1 MEYFKSLPVE
11 IALEILTGLPIES
24 VLGCKLVSKTWRNL
38 VLHPSFSKMH
48 FHHHLLNPDSDSG
61 KLSFLAMTR
70 SEIGNNENFQY
81 FEYNQDNES
90 TPIESIRRIN
100 LISPFIDTRI
110 VGSCN
115 GLICLASGGTSLKVR
130 PHCIC
135 NPITKEYVL
144 LPEIRINCNI
154 SQYIVSMSGFGYVS
168 STNEYKVVG
177 MFMLKKTHLLEVH
190 IYTLGSGFGWRNIGN
205 FDCHI
210 NNCSWQ
216 HRQGIFANGALC
228 WLKLKNDISEIIAFD
243 LSQEIFCENLL
254 TPPSPPESYS
264 LGNRIGVLD
273 GVFFFAICSVIQGVV
288 SYDVWLLKKKN
299 GNHDMKDQGEEHQS
313 FIWSREFEIYDI
325 ELLAITK
332 SDGVLCLWDNYL
344 NFYDLKAATSKWLVD
359 LKKLVVQVLP
369 HKNTLV
375 SLKEL
380 GEEGTKTMESI
391 EAMISH

>member
-100 LISPFIDTRI
+100 LASPFSYTII

-115 GLICLASGGTSLKVR
+115 GLICLSGGTLR
-130 PHCIC
+130 PYFIC

-144 LPEIRINCNI
+144 LPEIKINSDI
-154 SQYIVSMSGFGYVS
+154 SQYVVSTSGFGYVS

-177 MFMLKKTHLLEVH
+177 IFMLKKTHFLEVH
-190 IYTLGSGFGWRNIGN
+190 IYSLGSGLGWRNLGN
-205 FDCHI
+205 FDCDI
-210 NNCSWQ
+210 SNFFWE

-228 WLKLKNDISEIIAFD
+228 WLTLENEISEIITFD
-243 LSQEIFCENLL
+243 LSEEIFCENLL
-254 TPPSPPESYS
+254 TPPPSPPESYS
-264 LGNRIGVLD
+264 LGNRIGVVD
-273 GVFFFAICSVIQGVV
+273 GFLFFAICLVIEGVL

-313 FIWSREFEIYDI
+313 FIWSQDFEIYDI

-332 SDGVLCLWDNYL
+332 SDGVLCLWDKYL

-359 LKKLVVQVLP
+359 LKKPVVQVLP
-369 HKNTLV
+369 HKNTFV